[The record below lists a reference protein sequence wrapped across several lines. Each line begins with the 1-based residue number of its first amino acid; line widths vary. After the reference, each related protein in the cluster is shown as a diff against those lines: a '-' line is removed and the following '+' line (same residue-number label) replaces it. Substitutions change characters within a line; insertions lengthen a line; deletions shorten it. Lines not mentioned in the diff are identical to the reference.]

1 MWGIVLRDYDIVDA
15 DTVHP
20 CQWGGCEAADWAQ
33 PAQLSLQLHITYPP
47 LPPPTLHQ
55 LHHTP
60 PHHPG
65 HWIYCTTTGPGTRGT
80 TCSSRPF
87 SSSQKVFNFQRV
99 IISHVWWCQ
108 WVLSEKKNITPL
120 SCIATWLIS
129 VINNA
134 FALREKI
141 NCNFW
146 IMEIFHLFFS
156 IRSH

>member
-1 MWGIVLRDYDIVDA
+1 MLWWSVLRDCDIVDA

-65 HWIYCTTTGPGTRGT
+65 HP
-80 TCSSRPF
+80 PP
-87 SSSQKVFNFQRV
+87 SQYRYTALQQGQALGEQRV
-99 IISHVWWCQ
+99 FPDLAAQ
-108 WVLSEKKNITPL
+108 VL
-120 SCIATWLIS
+120 
-129 VINNA
+129 
-134 FALREKI
+134 R
-141 NCNFW
+141 
-146 IMEIFHLFFS
+146 FS
-156 IRSH
+156 IFKEL